1 MVKELKEHINFIEG
15 LIRKNKRGFD
25 WRTLQVLHRTRIGFF
40 QHERLI
46 HLLITMLF
54 GVVLFLDVLGILLT
68 GNLGLII
75 LAPVL
80 MIMTV
85 LYVWHYFCLENGVQK
100 LYRLDVE
107 IEKRLNG

>member
-1 MVKELKEHINFIEG
+1 MVKELKEHIRYVEG
-15 LIRKNKRGFD
+15 LIKKNKKAFD
-25 WRTLQVLHRTRIGFF
+25 WRSLQVLNRTKIGFF

-54 GVVLFLDVLGILLT
+54 GLVLFLDVLGILMT
-68 GNLGLII
+68 ENQGLMI

-100 LYRLDVE
+100 LYRLDSE
-107 IEKRLNG
+107 IDKRLNG